1 MKKILKICCFFTL
14 LTGSLYLLSSFL
26 TNPEPVS
33 IYQFPYKRAGLTERQ
48 AAEHLLSRFS
58 YGATPGQVDSV
69 MKIGLENW
77 FNQQLKADLP
87 DDSLNKR
94 LSVYDG
100 LKLSNAEVCSQY
112 PPGFVIR
119 SMAIKDSVISK
130 DSVNKAVDK
139 KAFNLQLRA
148 YMDKKGFKPD
158 QDLYKQF
165 INQKI
170 LRAAYTRNQLQEVMT
185 DFWFNHFNVSFFK
198 GECAQFIPAY
208 ERDVIRPNVLGKFG
222 QLLLASAQSPAM
234 LYYLD
239 NFTSVGPP
247 AIPSAKPKA
256 KPVAVN
262 GDPDMMMMGG
272 NNDAAVPNKVKTL
285 TKPANVNGLNEN
297 YAREVMELHTL
308 GVEGGYTQQDV
319 TQAARVLTGWTVYP
333 ISDNAYGSAMKGL
346 VAKIGENNLA
356 QKGYVR
362 EGDFLFTPNRHDQGE
377 KIVLGHHFPGSSDPA
392 AAYQEGVTLL
402 DMLAH
407 QPATAKFISRKLAVR
422 FVSDAPAQSLVNR
435 MAKSF
440 TDHDGDL
447 KQVLITLVTSREFW
461 DKKTLFSKTKSPF
474 ELAISS
480 VRGLNAD
487 VKDPYPLFSWI
498 SRMGQKIYYYQAPT
512 GFPDRGKYWI
522 NTGSLL
528 NRMDFSLAL
537 ASGQVTGV
545 KVNLNK
551 ITAKQQAQENAEA
564 IINTY
569 SKLLLPEKKL
579 DQTNKKLA
587 DLLNDP
593 SFLVKANNIVRQD
606 KTVSTA
612 VSEKPEVGASGDMM
626 FMSATSESKTKLT
639 ETGEKQ
645 KSNYEI
651 FRTKRTAMQALAAG
665 IIIGSPEFQ
674 QR

>member
-1 MKKILKICCFFTL
+1 MRKMLKIWCFFTL
-14 LTGSLYLLSSFL
+14 LIGSLCFLSSFL
-26 TNPEPVS
+26 VNPAPVS
-33 IYQFPYKRAGLTERQ
+33 RYKFPYKQAGLTERQ

-69 MKIGLENW
+69 IKMGLENW
-77 FNQQLKADLP
+77 FNQQLAADLP

-94 LSVYDG
+94 LSSYDAI
-100 LKLSNAEVCSQY
+100 KLSNTEVCRLY

-119 SMAIKDSVISK
+119 SLAIKDSVINK
-130 DSVNKAVDK
+130 DSVNNAVDK
-139 KAFNLQLRA
+139 KAFNKQLQA
-148 YMDKKGFKPD
+148 YMDEKGFKSD
-158 QDLYKQF
+158 QELYKQF
-165 INQKI
+165 ISQKI
-170 LRAAYTRNQLQEVMT
+170 LRATYTRNQLQEVMT

-222 QLLLASAQSPAM
+222 QLLLTSAKSPAM

-239 NFTSVGPP
+239 NFTSVGPT
-247 AIPSAKPKA
+247 AKASPKSVA
-256 KPVAVN
+256 KPVAAN
-262 GDPDMMMMGG
+262 GSDMMMMAG
-272 NNDAAVPNKVKTL
+272 NTNTTVAPNNVKTL
-285 TKPANVNGLNEN
+285 TKPTNLNGLNEN

-308 GVEGGYTQQDV
+308 GVDGGYTQNDV
-319 TQAARVLTGWTVYP
+319 TQAARILTGWTVYA

-346 VAKIGENNLA
+346 VARVGENNLA

-362 EGDFLFTPNRHDQGE
+362 EGDFLFTPNRHDNGE
-377 KIVLGHHFPGSSDPA
+377 KVVLAHHFPATTDPGV
-392 AAYQEGVTLL
+392 AYQEGIKLL

-422 FVSDAPAQSLVNR
+422 FVNDAPVQSLINK

-440 TDHDGDL
+440 TDHDGDV
-447 KQVLITLVTSREFW
+447 KQVLITMVASKEFW
-461 DKKTLFSKTKSPF
+461 DKKTMFSKTKSPF

-487 VKDPYPLFSWI
+487 IKDPYPLFSWI

-537 ASGQVTGV
+537 ASGQISGI

-551 ITAKQQAQENAEA
+551 ITPQQKTQENAQA
-564 IINTY
+564 IISTY

-579 DQTNKKLA
+579 DQTNQKLA
-587 DLLNDP
+587 ELLNDP
-593 SFLVKANNIVRQD
+593 GLLVKANNIVRQE
-606 KTVSTA
+606 KNGAASV
-612 VSEKPEVGASGDMM
+612 VEKSEAGAPGDMM
-626 FMSATSESKTKLT
+626 LMGIIPDTKSKNVATE
-639 ETGEKQ
+639 EVQ
-645 KSNYEI
+645 KRNSDM
-651 FRTKRTAMQALAAG
+651 FRNKRGAMQALAAG

>member
-1 MKKILKICCFFTL
+1 MKKIFKICCFFTL

-26 TNPEPVS
+26 INPSPVTV
-33 IYQFPYKRAGLTERQ
+33 YKFPYKRAGLTERQ

-58 YGATPGQVDSV
+58 FGATPGQVDSV

-77 FNQQLKADLP
+77 FDQQLNADLP

-94 LSVYDG
+94 LSVYDAI
-100 LKLSNAEVCSQY
+100 KLSNAEVCRQY

-139 KAFNLQLRA
+139 KAFNLQLKA
-148 YMDKKGFKPD
+148 YMDMKGYKSD

-239 NFTSVGPP
+239 NFSSVGPP
-247 AIPSAKPKA
+247 TAAPPKPQAKPTA
-256 KPVAVN
+256 AN
-262 GDPDMMMMGG
+262 GNDMMMMAGTEG
-272 NNDAAVPNKVKTL
+272 ANVPNKAKTL
-285 TKPANVNGLNEN
+285 TKPTNVNGLNEN

-346 VAKIGENNLA
+346 VAKVGEDNLA

-362 EGDFLFTPNRHDQGE
+362 NGDFLFTPNRHDRGE
-377 KIVLGHHFPGSSDPA
+377 KVVLGHRFAASNDPTVG
-392 AAYQEGVTLL
+392 YQEGVTLL

-422 FVSDAPAQSLVNR
+422 FVSDVPAQSLIDK

-440 TDHDGDL
+440 TDHGGDM
-447 KQVLITLVTSREFW
+447 KQVLITMVTSREFW
-461 DKKTLFSKTKSPF
+461 DKKTLYSKTKSPF

-487 VKDPYPLFSWI
+487 IKDPYPLFGWI

-537 ASGQVTGV
+537 ASGQISGL

-551 ITAKQQAQENAEA
+551 ITAQQKTQENAQA
-564 IINTY
+564 IIDTY

-579 DQTNKKLA
+579 DQTSKKLA

-593 SFLVKANNIVRQD
+593 SLLVKANNIVRQD
-606 KTVSTA
+606 KTA
-612 VSEKPEVGASGDMM
+612 VSERPEAGAPGDMM
-626 FMSATSESKTKLT
+626 FMGVIPDSKAKMAATVD
-639 ETGEKQ
+639 KQ
-645 KSNYEI
+645 KSNYDM
-651 FRTKRTAMQALAAG
+651 FRNKRSAMQALAAG
-665 IIIGSPEFQ
+665 VIIGSPEFQ

>member
-1 MKKILKICCFFTL
+1 MKKIVKICCFLTL
-14 LTGSLYLLSSFL
+14 LTGSLCFLSSFL
-26 TNPEPVS
+26 IKPAPVS
-33 IYQFPYKRAGLTERQ
+33 EYKFPYKRAGLTERQ
-48 AAEHLLSRFS
+48 AAELLLSRFS
-58 YGATPGQVDSV
+58 YGATPGEVDSV
-69 MKIGLENW
+69 LKMGLENW
-77 FNQQLKADLP
+77 FNQQLSMNLP
-87 DDSLNKR
+87 DDSLNNR
-94 LSVYDG
+94 LDVYDG
-100 LKLSNAEVCSQY
+100 IKLSNTEVCRQY

-130 DSVNKAVDK
+130 DSVNNAVDK
-139 KAFNLQLRA
+139 KAFNLQLKA
-148 YMDKKGFKPD
+148 YMDKKGFKSD

-170 LRAAYTRNQLQEVMT
+170 LRAVYTRNQLQEVMT

-222 QLLLASAQSPAM
+222 QLLLVSAQSPAM

-247 AIPSAKPKA
+247 TTTSAKLQE
-256 KPVAVN
+256 KPVATN
-262 GDPDMMMMGG
+262 SSDMMMMGG
-272 NNDAAVPNKVKTL
+272 NTNTAVPNKVKTL
-285 TKPANVNGLNEN
+285 TKPGNNVNGLNEN

-308 GVEGGYTQQDV
+308 GVDGGYTQQDV

-362 EGDFLFTPNRHDQGE
+362 IGDFLFTPNRHDQGE
-377 KIVLGHHFPGSSDPA
+377 KVVLGYRFPASSDA
-392 AAYQEGVTLL
+392 EAGYQEGVTLL

-407 QPATAKFISRKLAVR
+407 QPATAKFISRKLAIR
-422 FVSDAPAQSLVNR
+422 FVNDTPSQSLINKMV
-435 MAKSF
+435 KSF
-440 TDHDGDL
+440 TDHDGDI
-447 KQVLITLVTSREFW
+447 KQVLITMVTSREFW

-487 VKDPYPLFSWI
+487 IKDPYPLFSWI

-537 ASGQVTGV
+537 TSGQIPGV

-551 ITAKQQAQENAEA
+551 VTPKQQTQENAEA
-564 IINTY
+564 IIGTY

-579 DQTNKKLA
+579 DQTTKKLA
-587 DLLNDP
+587 DILNDP
-593 SFLVKANNIVRQD
+593 GLLVKANNIVLQ
-606 KTVSTA
+606 
-612 VSEKPEVGASGDMM
+612 EKMAPIAARERTEAGAPGDMM
-626 FMSATSESKTKLT
+626 LMGVVPDNKPINAEVV
-639 ETGEKQ
+639 EKQ
-645 KSNYEI
+645 KNYEL